1 MNRQA
6 FKLFVSLALNL
17 VVTVVLAAQT
27 STTNVKLGLWEMTV
41 DIGMGAAMRGVD
53 MSGMSDAEKAQAAAM
68 MRGRGMGMGMPGMG
82 PMTLKTCMTA
92 DKLTSGRM
100 APERPGQKCTSKII
114 KSSATAMDYTEVCT
128 GTPATTSEMHLEAL
142 SPENIRMTGKTT
154 TTSGGRGQSEVTTVT
169 ITGKWVADSCGDV
182 K

>member
-1 MNRQA
+1 MNRHA
-6 FKLFVSLALNL
+6 SKWFVSLSLNL
-17 VVTVVLAAQT
+17 VVTVVLTAQT
-27 STTNVKLGLWEMTV
+27 STTNVKPGLWEMTV
-41 DIGMGAAMRGVD
+41 DIGMGAAMRGMD

-92 DKLTSGRM
+92 DKLAKGRV
-100 APERPGQKCTSKII
+100 APERPGQECTSKII

-128 GTPATTSEMHLEAL
+128 GTPATTSEMHMEAS
-142 SPENIRMTGKTT
+142 SPTSIRMTGKTT
-154 TTSGGRGQSEVTTVT
+154 TTRGQPEVTTLT
-169 ITGKWVADSCGDV
+169 ITGKWVADACGDV